1 MAKTVLISAWAIG
14 LLMIPFLIHAEVYK
28 WIDDKGTIH
37 FTDDYSNI
45 PSSYQEQLKIEI
57 WRGIQEEETP
67 LEPQKTILRSEKE
80 QAKTEP
86 YRQEEAWWRGEVS
99 PWKKQLNEASEN
111 YELTNKEFLGESSNL
126 IVRKFGSH
134 HQFKSTI
141 LRMERIKEERSK
153 YEARIIEA
161 EGMLEKVTRQAEES
175 KADPSWLTDDS
186 VLRFSTSLFQA
197 EISTDI
203 YGRDG
208 AWWRSKVFDQRE
220 QLKKAIEDYKKAYE
234 DYSEYVEKL
243 SPSRFGRLSLT
254 QYQMFSCRLDILS
267 KEMTALQARITEAN
281 ELLKRLLKE
290 AEESK
295 ANPEWLRQ

>member
-1 MAKTVLISAWAIG
+1 MAKTVLISALAIG
-14 LLMIPFLIHAEVYK
+14 FLMIPFLIHAEVYK
-28 WIDDKGTIH
+28 WVDDKGTIH

-45 PSSYQEQLKIEI
+45 PSSYREQLKVEI
-57 WRGIQEEETP
+57 RRGIQEEETP
-67 LEPQKTILRSEKE
+67 LEPQKIILRSKEE
-80 QAKTEP
+80 QAKTDL
-86 YRQEEAWWRGEVS
+86 YRQEEAWWRGKVS

-126 IVRKFGSH
+126 IIRKFGSH
-134 HQFKSTI
+134 QQFKSTI
-141 LRMERIKEERSK
+141 LRMDRIKEERSK
-153 YEARIIEA
+153 HEAQIIEA

-175 KADPSWLTDDS
+175 KADPSWLTGAS
-186 VLRFSTSLFQA
+186 VLRLSTSLFQE

-203 YGRDG
+203 YGRDE

-220 QLKKAIEDYKKAYE
+220 QLKKAVEDYEKAYE
-234 DYSEYVEKL
+234 DYSEHVEKL
-243 SPSRFGRLSLT
+243 SPSRLGRLSLT

-267 KEMTALQARITEAN
+267 KEMTRHRVRVTEAN